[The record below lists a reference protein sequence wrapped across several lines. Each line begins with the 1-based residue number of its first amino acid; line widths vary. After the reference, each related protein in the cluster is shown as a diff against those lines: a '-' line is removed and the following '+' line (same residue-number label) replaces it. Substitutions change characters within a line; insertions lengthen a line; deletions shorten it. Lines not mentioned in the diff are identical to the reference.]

1 MINIDGE
8 YGSGGGQ
15 ILRTAIGLAALTGK
29 ACGIEKVRAKRPHPG
44 LREQH
49 LQAVRAVASIC
60 EGRLEGAEI
69 GSTEVEFYPGQIKSG
84 NTFINIS
91 TAGSVG
97 LVLQALL
104 IPAMQ
109 ADLSIEIKGGATYGK
124 WAPPISYLQNAILP
138 FLGKMG
144 YQVNIKILREGFYP
158 KGGAEVKVK
167 TEKAKLKTLE
177 ITSKGEIIN
186 IRGISTAS
194 LSLKNSRVAERQMEA
209 AREVIAEHF
218 GITPRIEEK
227 YSDSICPGSGI
238 QLWVETENSIMGGNA
253 LGERGKRAELVGKEA
268 AKKLIYEYD
277 SGEVDSHAADQLLP
291 YLAIGKGRIKVSQIT
306 EHCRTNAFVIEKFLP
321 VEFEM
326 TEGTISVK
334 GSCRDDLHR
343 HKWLCV

>member
-1 MINIDGE
+1 MIIIDGD

-29 ACGIEKVRAKRPHPG
+29 ACQIEKVRAKRPHPG

-49 LQAVRAVASIC
+49 LQAIRAVASIC

-69 GSTEVEFYPGQIKSG
+69 SSKEVGFYPGQIKSG
-84 NTFINIS
+84 NISINIS

-124 WAPPISYLQNAILP
+124 WAPPISYLQNVLLP
-138 FLGKMG
+138 LLGKMG
-144 YQVNIKILREGFYP
+144 YQVNIKISREGFYP

-194 LSLKNSRVAERQMEA
+194 LSLKNSRVAERQIEEA
-209 AREVIAEHF
+209 GKIIAEHF

-227 YSDSICPGSGI
+227 YSDSVCPGSGI
-238 QLWVETENSIMGGNA
+238 QLWAETENSIIGGNA
-253 LGERGKRAELVGKEA
+253 LGERGKRAEVVGEEA
-268 AKKLIYEYD
+268 AKNLIYEYD

-291 YLAIGKGRIKVSQIT
+291 YLAVGKGKIKVSQIT

-326 TEGTISVK
+326 TEGTISV
-334 GSCRDDLHR
+334 
-343 HKWLCV
+343 